1 MLQYAPSCHIGSSM
15 AKFQIR
21 IERENQSNLARAAKA
36 NMRSVVKEANKIL
49 ADYFA
54 SRAPAKPGQP

>member
-1 MLQYAPSCHIGSSM
+1 M

-21 IERENQSNLARAAKA
+21 IERENQSNLAKAAKA